1 MESKDGATESDLERE
16 KADVESQ
23 GKDLSLPQK
32 DDCKEVNVAE
42 ERFPLEKE
50 NSENKNPATGAEAAK
65 KNKKKK
71 KKKAAP
77 ATSEEAEKK
86 GEEVKEVLG
95 EIDDNKGENAA
106 EVKPFERDSGATS
119 QSQRQ
124 RELERECQRD
134 H

>member
-1 MESKDGATESDLERE
+1 MG
-16 KADVESQ
+16 
-23 GKDLSLPQK
+23 
-32 DDCKEVNVAE
+32 
-42 ERFPLEKE
+42 
-50 NSENKNPATGAEAAK
+50 SENKNPATGAEAAK

-106 EVKPFERDSGATS
+106 EVEIVCSFCKKPNPTKRCSKRHPKCLKKMFCSETCEALAHEDKKAAAVKKQAARKANKVKNWKNTDSG
-119 QSQRQ
+119 QFWWHDQ
-124 RELERECQRD
+124 
-134 H
+134 

>member
-1 MESKDGATESDLERE
+1 MFKSKNVQGAESKDGATESDLERE

-32 DDCKEVNVAE
+32 DECKEVNVAE
-42 ERFPLEKE
+42 EIIPLEKE

-86 GEEVKEVLG
+86 AEEVKGVLG

-106 EVKPFERDSGATS
+106 EVKLFERSSGATS
-119 QSQRQ
+119 Q
-124 RELERECQRD
+124 REP
-134 H
+134 